1 MKKFRSSPSAYGC
14 SVCSLGHYKK
24 SRDALHYI
32 DHLKIHHSLCEFG
45 VNGGEAAVA
54 LFLYL
59 IVEEVGGDAEMA
71 WDNYIYACDALD
83 HKHSK

>member
-1 MKKFRSSPSAYGC
+1 M
-14 SVCSLGHYKK
+14 GHYKK

-32 DHLKIHHSLCEFG
+32 DHRKIHHSLCEFG
-45 VNGGEAAVA
+45 VNGDEAAVA
-54 LFLYL
+54 LFLYR

>member
-1 MKKFRSSPSAYGC
+1 MN
-14 SVCSLGHYKK
+14 H
-24 SRDALHYI
+24 ALA
-32 DHLKIHHSLCEFG
+32 EFG
-45 VNGGEAAVA
+45 VNGDEAAVA
-54 LFLYL
+54 LFLYR